1 MKKTKVGIVGGGR
14 FGMTLA
20 ESLASNGVDVTLV
33 DADWNV
39 VQSLADSPIR
49 ALQGDATNPVVLRDA
64 DFGSCDIAVVAI
76 GSQLEAST
84 LATINCKDLKIP
96 RVVAKAGSAL
106 HGRVLS
112 RVGADN
118 VVYPDRD
125 RAFRLAGD
133 ILHRNPIDFFE
144 IADGYSVAE
153 ISVPSAFAGKTI
165 IEAGVRQALGVTVLA
180 LRRSTGDETRPR
192 ETVVATGR
200 ETLQPDDRLVVFG
213 PDKAL
218 DDLSD

>member
-20 ESLASNGVDVTLV
+20 QSLASNGVDVTLV
-33 DADWNV
+33 DENWDV
-39 VQSLADSPIR
+39 VQSLADSSIR
-49 ALQGDATNPVVLRDA
+49 ALQGDATNPAVLRDA
-64 DFGSCDIAVVAI
+64 GFGSCDIAVVAI
-76 GSQLEAST
+76 GSALEAST
-84 LATINCKDLKIP
+84 LATINCKDLKVP

-125 RAFRLAGD
+125 RAYRLAES

-165 IEAGVRQALGVTVLA
+165 IEAGIRQALGVTVLA
-180 LRRSTGDETRPR
+180 VRRATEDPARPR

-200 ETLQPDDRLVVFG
+200 ETLQSDDRLVVFG

-218 DDLSD
+218 DELSD

>member
-20 ESLASNGVDVTLV
+20 QSLASNGVDVTLV

-125 RAFRLAGD
+125 RAYRLAES
-133 ILHRNPIDFFE
+133 ILHRNPIDVFS

-153 ISVPSAFAGKTI
+153 VAVPPALAGKSLA
-165 IEAGVRQALGVTVLA
+165 EGNVRQAFGITVLSV
-180 LRRSTGDETRPR
+180 RRVTGDASRPR
-192 ETVVATGR
+192 ETIIPTGSEVLR
-200 ETLQPDDRLVVFG
+200 ADDRLVVFG
-213 PDKAL
+213 SDKAL
-218 DDLSD
+218 APLAD

>member
-20 ESLASNGVDVTLV
+20 QSLASNGVDVTLV

-76 GSQLEAST
+76 GSALEAST

-106 HGRVLS
+106 HGRVLA

-125 RAFRLAGD
+125 RAYRLAES

-153 ISVPSAFAGKTI
+153 ISVPSSLVGKSI
-165 IEAGVRQALGVTVLA
+165 IEAGVRQSLGITVLA
-180 LRRSTGDETRPR
+180 IRRVTDDPARPR
-192 ETVVATGR
+192 TTLVATGR
-200 ETLQPDDRLVVFG
+200 EVLQADDRLVVFG
-213 PDKAL
+213 PDPSL